1 LKRYKL
7 GSRQPQIASFNV
19 IAFRLISNKQQIIL
33 RCRKIFVADLTIETF
48 ENLVT
53 MALTT
58 TQGRN
63 LAMGEDIQGEKP
75 TLRTLSQETG
85 FAVATVSRALAGDPR
100 IAATTRE
107 TVTAAANRLGY
118 VPDRAARRLRT
129 GRTQVISLLLNTQ
142 HEFLGF
148 THEFLSGITEVLA
161 GTGSSVTVVP
171 DSPGEDRLA
180 PVRTILRNN
189 LADGLL
195 FTRTEAF
202 DPRVRLLMEADF
214 PFVSHGRT
222 EFTTP
227 HPWVDYDNEAFARQA
242 VQHLVA
248 KGRRRISLVLPGEQF
263 TFTQHLRYGFLSA
276 VREAGI
282 DYEIVAGVT
291 LDSPP
296 PEIASALMQ
305 RRAAANPPDG
315 YVCVGEVTALLALAA
330 LTDTGAVH
338 GVDADIVAKR
348 ASPIFDNIRPRI
360 DTVFEDLRATGR
372 AMAEMLLRRMNGE
385 PQDRLN
391 RLFLPDPDV

>member
-1 LKRYKL
+1 M
-7 GSRQPQIASFNV
+7 S
-19 IAFRLISNKQQIIL
+19 
-33 RCRKIFVADLTIETF
+33 D
-48 ENLVT
+48 
-53 MALTT
+53 
-58 TQGRN
+58 
-63 LAMGEDIQGEKP
+63 DIQGDKP

-107 TVTAAANRLGY
+107 TVSAAATRLGY

-161 GTGSSVTVVP
+161 GTGYSVTVVP

-242 VQHLVA
+242 VQHLVS
-248 KGRRRISLVLPGEQF
+248 KGRRRISLVLPGDQF

-296 PEIASALMQ
+296 TEIAAALMQ
-305 RRAAANPPDG
+305 RRSAANPPDG
-315 YVCVGEVTALLALAA
+315 YVCVGEVTALLALAS

-372 AMAEMLLRRMNGE
+372 AMAEMLLRRMHGE
-385 PQDRLN
+385 PQEGLN
-391 RLFLPDPDV
+391 RLFQPSTDLRG

>member
-1 LKRYKL
+1 
-7 GSRQPQIASFNV
+7 
-19 IAFRLISNKQQIIL
+19 
-33 RCRKIFVADLTIETF
+33 
-48 ENLVT
+48 
-53 MALTT
+53 
-58 TQGRN
+58 
-63 LAMGEDIQGEKP
+63 MGEDIQGEKP

-107 TVTAAANRLGY
+107 TVTAAATRLGY

-161 GTGSSVTVVP
+161 GTGYSVTVVP

-202 DPRVRLLMEADF
+202 DPRVRLLMETDF

-248 KGRRRISLVLPGEQF
+248 KGRRRISLVLPGDQF

-282 DYEIVAGVT
+282 DHEIVAGVT

-296 PEIASALMQ
+296 PAIAAALMQ
-305 RRAAANPPDG
+305 GRHAPNPPDG

-330 LTDTGAVH
+330 LTDTGTVH

-360 DTVFEDLRATGR
+360 GTVFEDLRATGR
-372 AMAEMLLRRMNGE
+372 AMAEMLLRRMSGE
-385 PQDRLN
+385 APERLN
-391 RLFLPDPDV
+391 RLFLPDAPR

>member
-1 LKRYKL
+1 
-7 GSRQPQIASFNV
+7 
-19 IAFRLISNKQQIIL
+19 
-33 RCRKIFVADLTIETF
+33 
-48 ENLVT
+48 
-53 MALTT
+53 
-58 TQGRN
+58 
-63 LAMGEDIQGEKP
+63 MGDEIQGEKP
-75 TLRTLSQETG
+75 TLRTLAQETG

-148 THEFLSGITEVLA
+148 THEFLAGITEVLA
-161 GTGSSVTVVP
+161 GTGYSVTVVP
-171 DSPGEDRLA
+171 DSPGQDRLA

-227 HPWVDYDNEAFARQA
+227 HPWVDYDNEAFARLA
-242 VQHLVA
+242 VAHLVA
-248 KGRRRISLVLPGEQF
+248 KGRRRISLVLPGDQF

-276 VREAGI
+276 VRAAGI
-282 DYEIVAGVT
+282 DHEIVAGVT

-296 PEIASALMQ
+296 TAIGAALMQ
-305 RRAAANPPDG
+305 RRHAPNPPDG

-330 LTDTGAVH
+330 LTDTGGMH

-385 PQDRLN
+385 PQERLN
-391 RLFLPDPDV
+391 RLFMPETDL